1 MMFTV
6 RILLWV
12 LIVFR
17 QAFAVPGDPATDP
30 ICVTN
35 GGSLAYPSPSI
46 VGGYTYQLLTNQLR
60 HPRNLV
66 FDTNGN
72 LLVSGDP
79 DGIFVLRVR
88 SGGGGCVIY
97 DGKTLLGDTSGL
109 KLNHGLALS
118 KDGGTL

>member
-1 MMFTV
+1 MIFTAK
-6 RILLWV
+6 IFLWV
-12 LIVFR
+12 LIVFK
-17 QAFAVPGDPATDP
+17 QAFAVPGGPSTNS
-30 ICVTN
+30 ICMTN
-35 GGSLAYPSPSI
+35 EASLTYPSPSI

-60 HPRNLV
+60 NPRNLV

-72 LLVSGDP
+72 LLVSGDS